1 MHLACEIAPRL
12 IDPRRRAREA
22 SGTRLAPM
30 RSHVAAATL
39 MILTGMP
46 AAFAVQ
52 PPAAAPTPVQ
62 APVLPSDGVAGGL
75 DREASTRLS
84 SRLALDAYSIVRT
97 QGVTAQEI
105 DVALDMAVTAASIR
119 PDEVE
124 AWRDVLALAD
134 LVGAGQESTVGIQA
148 KALAELARLQPG
160 NQIVVLR
167 KLAMAIGSRQT
178 AEARMKGFEL
188 ALSPPY
194 SSTLAPPVASRLALD
209 AALLQ
214 NRLGDAHAFENWLG
228 RACTIDPANPIS
240 AAMRAGLSASLDA
253 PERIAADLVA
263 AINANPSS
271 FELYSRMCRLLMSQG
286 AYEGARRMARNAD
299 FAVRPQ
305 FELVGFEPVTPIVVE
320 RCMAEWAAG
329 STQQARRRLHEFDQL
344 RLQVFRDLAR
354 QQGLTGSREDI
365 ESMGFAPD
373 GQAEVLR
380 LALEL
385 ADVALAGKGADSA
398 RPDAP
403 SAPSKPIQA
412 PDSSDNVTTV
422 RSAVLMGL
430 DAQARTIAGHDDAS
444 VAVRVAPLLLGAQLC
459 AASLGPEKETR
470 DWIAR
475 VEALAPLDPK
485 ALARFEGWIALAR
498 GDAPTAGRHF
508 SEADPDAP
516 LTMLGMAEVQR
527 LEGRADESLLLLS
540 RLATRDAAGPIGLL
554 ARARWEAQAGRRLEL
569 PRAREF
575 ERLAKDVP
583 EFWDAVLRNEKAAI
597 LIDGKPAKA
606 MLQPFDPMVVRLT
619 VTNVSPYALAF
630 DEGGPLMPSL
640 VLQPTRLQSGT
651 AVDSPAV
658 VQVDSALLLMPGQK
672 AIIDSDLRRWPVG
685 LAAEQRPLDSASI
698 SFRAVANPV
707 FVGRG
712 VVLGALGAE
721 APIEPMF
728 VKAPVTNDAWIESA
742 LAAVRNPDTPSDLQD
757 AALLM
762 WVGAGAEAQAKQ
774 RNDALANAANAADA
788 KSRVQRAADLAAIE
802 RAKAAGQEPPAM
814 RDPVEPEPVDES
826 KWPLVR
832 WQDPVWDAVAG
843 SITRMPPHAQ
853 AWLLLVSPGR
863 AEGMDK
869 VRAAVRDVQDPT
881 VRLAYLFGAIVTQ
894 DDPVMMEELASTDPV
909 RVNRAQGL
917 LATLRRNLQGA
928 LDLRKLQ
935 MDQQPEFDVTSPQ
948 AR

>member
-1 MHLACEIAPRL
+1 
-12 IDPRRRAREA
+12 
-22 SGTRLAPM
+22 
-30 RSHVAAATL
+30 
-39 MILTGMP
+39 MILTGLPTASAMQAP
-46 AAFAVQ
+46 SM
-52 PPAAAPTPVQ
+52 APTAVE
-62 APVLPSDGVAGGL
+62 APVLPIDAVAGGL
-75 DREASTRLS
+75 DREATMRLS

-134 LVGAGQESTVGIQA
+134 LVGAGQESTAGIQA

-160 NQIVVLR
+160 NQVVVLR

-188 ALSPPY
+188 ALSAPY

-214 NRLGDAHAFENWLG
+214 NRLGDAHAFEDWLG

-263 AINANPSS
+263 AIKANPSS
-271 FELYSRMCRLLMSQG
+271 YELYSRLCRLLMSQG

-329 STQQARRRLHEFDQL
+329 STEQARRRLHEFDQL

-385 ADVALAGKGADSA
+385 ADVALAGKSAPA
-398 RPDAP
+398 RPAAP
-403 SAPSKPIQA
+403 STTSQA
-412 PDSSDNVTTV
+412 PGSPDAVSTV

-444 VAVRVAPLLLGAQLC
+444 VAVKVAPLLLGAQLC
-459 AASLGPEKETR
+459 AASLGPETETR

-527 LEGRADESLLLLS
+527 LEGRADESLTLLS

-606 MLQPFDPMVVRLT
+606 MLEPFDPMVVRLT
-619 VTNVSPYALAF
+619 VTNVSPYPLAF
-630 DEGGPLMPSL
+630 DDGGPLMPSL

-651 AVDSPAV
+651 AVDSPAI

-672 AIIDSDLRRWPVG
+672 TTVESDLRRWPVG

-712 VVLGALGAE
+712 VALGALGAE

-757 AALLM
+757 LALLM

-788 KSRVQRAADLAAIE
+788 KNRVQRAADLAAIE

-814 RDPVEPEPVDES
+814 RDPIEPEAVDDS

-832 WQDPVWDAVAG
+832 WQDPVWDAVAR
-843 SITRMPPHAQ
+843 SIARMPPHAQ
-853 AWLLLVSPGR
+853 AWLLLISPGR

-894 DDPVMMEELASTDPV
+894 DDPVMMQELASTDPV

-935 MDQQPEFDVTSPQ
+935 MDQQREFDVTSPQ

>member
-1 MHLACEIAPRL
+1 
-12 IDPRRRAREA
+12 
-22 SGTRLAPM
+22 
-30 RSHVAAATL
+30 
-39 MILTGMP
+39 MILTGLPTASAMQAP
-46 AAFAVQ
+46 SM
-52 PPAAAPTPVQ
+52 APTAVE
-62 APVLPSDGVAGGL
+62 APVLPIDAVAGGL
-75 DREASTRLS
+75 DREATMRLS

-134 LVGAGQESTVGIQA
+134 LVGAGQESTAGIQA

-160 NQIVVLR
+160 NQVVVLR

-188 ALSPPY
+188 ALSAPY

-214 NRLGDAHAFENWLG
+214 NRLGDAHAFEDWLG

-263 AINANPSS
+263 AIKANPSS
-271 FELYSRMCRLLMSQG
+271 YELYSRLCRLLMSQG

-329 STQQARRRLHEFDQL
+329 STEQARRRLHEFDQL

-385 ADVALAGKGADSA
+385 ADVALAGKGAPA
-398 RPDAP
+398 RPAAP
-403 SAPSKPIQA
+403 STTSQA
-412 PDSSDNVTTV
+412 AGSPDAVSTV

-444 VAVRVAPLLLGAQLC
+444 VAVKVAPLLLGAQLC
-459 AASLGPEKETR
+459 AASLGPETETR

-527 LEGRADESLLLLS
+527 LEGRADESLTLLS

-606 MLQPFDPMVVRLT
+606 MLEPFDPMVVRLT
-619 VTNVSPYALAF
+619 VTNVSPYPLAF
-630 DEGGPLMPSL
+630 DDGGPLMPSL

-651 AVDSPAV
+651 AVDSPAI

-672 AIIDSDLRRWPVG
+672 TTVESDLRRWPVG

-712 VVLGALGAE
+712 VALGALGAE

-757 AALLM
+757 LALLM

-788 KSRVQRAADLAAIE
+788 KNRVQRAADLAAIE

-814 RDPVEPEPVDES
+814 RDPIEPEAVDDS

-832 WQDPVWDAVAG
+832 WQDPVWDAVAR
-843 SITRMPPHAQ
+843 SIARMPPHAQ
-853 AWLLLVSPGR
+853 AWLLLISPGR

-894 DDPVMMEELASTDPV
+894 DDPVMMQELASTDPV

-935 MDQQPEFDVTSPQ
+935 MDQQREFDVTSPQ